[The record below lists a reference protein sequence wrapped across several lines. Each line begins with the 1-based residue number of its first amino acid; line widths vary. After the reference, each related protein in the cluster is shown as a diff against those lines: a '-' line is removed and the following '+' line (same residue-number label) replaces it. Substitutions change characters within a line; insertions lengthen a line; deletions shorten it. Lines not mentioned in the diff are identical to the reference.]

1 MRNAARCRSP
11 TDADQPRWWRAS
23 FLLAAVLAAAAG
35 PGAARADSASEAI
48 VIARGR
54 QAVGL
59 LSGYGWGHPLS
70 GSREDALDTETVPIF
85 PRWSIGLT
93 DVFGEG
99 HFYQG
104 NLEFSVEGVFLIET
118 QPHSGSAFGGAP
130 GLRYNVLASKR
141 VVPYAGVG
149 AGLLDLDY
157 DLRTQRDGFNFV
169 LHAELGINTFL
180 TERLALSTAARYLHI
195 SNARI
200 RHPNK
205 GIDMTFVLIGLT
217 FFFL

>member
-1 MRNAARCRSP
+1 
-11 TDADQPRWWRAS
+11 
-23 FLLAAVLAAAAG
+23 LLAAAVAPRAAG
-35 PGAARADSASEAI
+35 ADSASEGG
-48 VIARGR
+48 VFARGQ

-59 LSGYGWGHPLS
+59 LSGYGWGHQLA

-85 PRWSIGLT
+85 PRWSIELT

-99 HFYQG
+99 AFYEG
-104 NLEFSVEGVFLIET
+104 NLEFSFEGIFLVET
-118 QPHSGSAFGGAP
+118 QPHAGSAFGGAP
-130 GLRYNVLASKR
+130 GLRYNALASKR

-180 TERLALSTAARYLHI
+180 TERLALSTGARYLHV

-217 FFFL
+217 FFLP